1 MTYSYYYSYARI
13 IIHISYSYYYHH
25 TIIILILLLPP
36 PSYFTFPI
44 MFTLPPPSPIFP
56 YLPLSPPYPS
66 RTKLSSLI
74 SGITPPTTPLISF
87 ISLLS
92 PPISMYFTAAATV
105 ALTSASRDTNL
116 LFISGTNTDGL
127 TNDNRPTHSETTLRV
142 PSSCDWLLRKR
153 VDQMGRARGERRE
166 EDDWRII

>member
-1 MTYSYYYSYARI
+1 MHASSYTYHTHTTTI
-13 IIHISYSYYYHH
+13 ILSSYSYYYYHHHH
-25 TIIILILLLPP
+25 TLLSLSCSLYPP
-36 PSYFTFPI
+36 
-44 MFTLPPPSPIFP
+44 
-56 YLPLSPPYPS
+56 PS

-74 SGITPPTTPLISF
+74 SGITPPTTPLTSPISP
-87 ISLLS
+87 LPS